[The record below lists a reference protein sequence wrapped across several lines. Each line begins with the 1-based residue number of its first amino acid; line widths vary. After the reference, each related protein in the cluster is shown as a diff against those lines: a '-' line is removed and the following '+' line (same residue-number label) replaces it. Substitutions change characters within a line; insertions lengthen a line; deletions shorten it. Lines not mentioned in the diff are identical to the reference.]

1 MRRLWIV
8 CAVFALA
15 ACGHT
20 GLEHAKFVDAV
31 RQGDMQ
37 TAYALTKDDDF
48 YKDDASLLTRYLEL
62 GSYHYLNGEYF
73 QALRNFD
80 AAHELSK
87 QLYTK
92 SVSKMVAA
100 QIAGDGIIPYAGEKY
115 ELSLLR
121 FYLSLTNYRLYKQ
134 GFYESYAI
142 ETDGVETT
150 VDKKELSESEKRRHL
165 SAARAALLDWNALLT
180 TLTNE
185 SADKNDFHQDMLAK
199 TWGGE
204 FHDIYGSSG
213 DCQIARQLYKD
224 AAKLLESDYA
234 DYPSLQ
240 DENGEKLKEYAREK
254 SADLTADAL
263 KKKNVRFLLKA
274 GLVTP
279 KVAEKVDFQIP
290 ISAFLA
296 MDSGNDLLS
305 CLGHILPGQRIAFEI
320 PNVPE
325 PAQAK
330 SYRLKVFDADGTQ
343 AADMPL
349 VLTAPVS
356 ETAYKTYRNKRA
368 GMIASKGAR
377 LTSKYV
383 SAVVTACSAYD
394 SQNPWTA
401 LAAYGIFAG
410 LVKGITSS
418 EYADLR
424 YWGLLPDA
432 VYQQSVLLKKGDYSA
447 ELETNSQT
455 VKKFSFTVDDSRVVL
470 VDLNLPNG

>member
-1 MRRLWIV
+1 MRRLWMF

-48 YKDDASLLTRYLEL
+48 YKDDASLLVRYLEL

-73 QALRNFD
+73 QALQNFD

-92 SVSKMVAA
+92 SVSKMAAA
-100 QIAGDGIIPYAGEKY
+100 QIAGDGVIPYAGEKY

-121 FYLSLTNYRLYKQ
+121 FYLSVTNYRLYKQ
-134 GFYESYAI
+134 GFYESYAT
-142 ETDGVETT
+142 EKDGVETT
-150 VDKKELSESEKRRHL
+150 VDKKDLSESEKRRHL

-180 TLTNE
+180 TLTSE

-213 DCQIARQLYKD
+213 DRQIARQLYKD

-254 SADLTADAL
+254 SADLMVDGA
-263 KKKNVRFLLKA
+263 KKKNVRFLVKA

-290 ISAFLA
+290 LAAFLA
-296 MDSGNDLLS
+296 AGGGNDFVS
-305 CLGHILPGQRIAFEI
+305 CLGYILPGQKIAFEI
-320 PNVPE
+320 PSVSEPQKAKKYNV
-325 PAQAK
+325 K
-330 SYRLKVFDADGTQ
+330 IFDSKGKQIANL
-343 AADMPL
+343 PL

-356 ETAYKTYRNKRA
+356 ETAYKTYKNKRS
-368 GMIASKGAR
+368 GMIASKATR
-377 LTSKYV
+377 LTAKYV
-383 SAVVTACSAYD
+383 SAAVTACAAYD
-394 SQNPWTA
+394 SQNSWTV

-410 LVKGITSS
+410 LLKGIEAS
-418 EYADLR
+418 EYADVR
-424 YWGLLPDA
+424 YWGLLPAA
-432 VYQQSVLLKKGDYSA
+432 VYQQSVSLKKGEYSA
-447 ELETNSQT
+447 QIETDSQT
-455 VKKFSFTVDDSRVVL
+455 VKIFSFTADDSRAVL
-470 VDLNLPNG
+470 VDLNLPNE

>member
-8 CAVFALA
+8 GAVFTLS

-20 GLEHAKFVDAV
+20 GLDHAKFVDAV
-31 RQGDMQ
+31 RGGDMQ

-48 YKDDASLLTRYLEL
+48 YKDDASLLARYFEL

-80 AAHELSK
+80 AARELSDR
-87 QLYTK
+87 LYTK
-92 SVSKMVAA
+92 SVSKSVAA
-100 QIAGDGIIPYAGEKY
+100 QIVGDGVVPYAGEKY

-121 FYLSLTNYRLYKQ
+121 FYLSVTNYRLYEQ
-134 GFYESYAI
+134 GFYEAYTV
-142 ETDGVETT
+142 EKDGVETA

-165 SAARAALLDWNALLT
+165 SAARAALLDWNAFLT

-185 SADKNDFHQDMLAK
+185 STDKNDFRQDMLAK

-204 FHDIYGSSG
+204 FHDIYGTGG
-213 DCQIARQLYKD
+213 DRQIARQLYKD
-224 AAKLLESDYA
+224 AAKLLDSDYA

-240 DENGEKLKEYAREK
+240 NGNGEKLKRYAREK
-254 SADLTADAL
+254 SADLTADGA

-290 ISAFLA
+290 IALFLA
-296 MDSGNDLLS
+296 AGNGSDLAS

-325 PAQAK
+325 PAPAK
-330 SYRLKVFDADGTQ
+330 SYRVKVFDAKGAQ
-343 AADMPL
+343 AADVPL

-356 ETAYKTYRNKRA
+356 ETAYKAYKSKRA
-368 GMIASKGAR
+368 GLIASKGSR
-377 LTSKYV
+377 LAAKYV
-383 SAVVTACSAYD
+383 SAVVSACAAYD
-394 SQNPWTA
+394 SQNSWTI
-401 LAAYGIFAG
+401 LTAYGIFAG
-410 LVKGITSS
+410 LSAGIEAS

-432 VYQQSVLLKKGDYSA
+432 VYQQSVSLKKGGYSA
-447 ELETNSQT
+447 ELQSGSQT
-455 VKKFSFTVDDSRVVL
+455 VKKFSFTVDDSRAVL

>member
-1 MRRLWIV
+1 MRRMV
-8 CAVFALA
+8 AAVAVLLLS

-31 RQGDMQ
+31 RRGDMQ
-37 TAYALTKDDDF
+37 AAYDLTKDDDF
-48 YKDDASLLTRYLEL
+48 YKDDASLLARYLEL

-73 QALRNFD
+73 QALQNFD
-80 AAHELSK
+80 AAHDLSK
-87 QLYTK
+87 RLYTK
-92 SVSKMVAA
+92 SVSKSVAA
-100 QIAGDGIIPYAGEKY
+100 QFAGDGVVPYAGERY

-134 GFYESYAI
+134 GFYEAYTA
-142 ETDGVETT
+142 EKDGVETA
-150 VDKKELSESEKRRHL
+150 VAKKELSESEKRRHL

-180 TLTNE
+180 AFTNE
-185 SADKNDFHQDMLAK
+185 SASQKDFHQDMLAK

-204 FHDIYGSSG
+204 FHDIYGSVG
-213 DCQIARQLYKD
+213 DRQIARQLYKD

-234 DYPSLQ
+234 DIPSLQ
-240 DENGEKLKEYAREK
+240 GENGEKLKEYAREK
-254 SADLTADAL
+254 AADLTADGI
-263 KKKNVRFLLKA
+263 KKKNVRFLIKT

-290 ISAFLA
+290 LAAFLA
-296 MDSGNDLLS
+296 AGNGNDLAS

-320 PNVPE
+320 PSVPE
-325 PAQAK
+325 PPKAA
-330 SYRLKVFDADGTQ
+330 SYRIKVFDADGKQ
-343 AADMPL
+343 AADVPL

-356 ETAYKTYRNKRA
+356 ETAYKAYKNKRA
-368 GMIASKGAR
+368 QLISSKGAR
-377 LTSKYV
+377 LTAKYV
-383 SAVVTACSAYD
+383 SAVVTACAAYD

-410 LVKGITSS
+410 LVRGIEAS
-418 EYADLR
+418 EYADVR

-432 VYQQSVLLKKGDYSA
+432 VFQQSIPLKTGDYSA
-447 ELETNSQT
+447 EIESNART
-455 VKKFSFTVDDSRVVL
+455 VQKFSFTVDDSRAVL